1 MLLFDFDPF
10 RLTSSS
16 PLGGGMSDIEASR
29 AKYVQFGCSPAAPGT
44 RGEKVDK
51 INNLKSKNNFKQHQ
65 IQ

>member
-1 MLLFDFDPF
+1 
-10 RLTSSS
+10 
-16 PLGGGMSDIEASR
+16 MSDIEASR